1 MMQKARFDKEVKA
14 FGKKGN
20 KMGPRRIPGVFRF
33 NRSAVGIQ
41 RKRNRSAVGIQRK
54 RVQLAECDLARGV
67 SAVALKRVH
76 LVQYFIS
83 SHLVLYYFLAKNKK
97 SGSVDL

>member
-1 MMQKARFDKEVKA
+1 MQKARIDKEVKA
-14 FGKKGN
+14 LGKKGT
-20 KMGPRRIPGVFRF
+20 KMRPRRIPEVFRF

-67 SAVALKRVH
+67 SAVALERVDI
-76 LVQYFIS
+76 LVYLIS
-83 SHLVLYYFLAKNKK
+83 FYIISWQRILGQLLC
-97 SGSVDL
+97 

>member
-41 RKRNRSAVGIQRK
+41 RKR
-54 RVQLAECDLARGV
+54 VQLAVCDLARGV

-76 LVQYFIS
+76 LVR
-83 SHLVLYYFLAKNKK
+83 
-97 SGSVDL
+97 